1 MKSETLGERIRRCR
15 TERGIGL
22 RETARQAG
30 ISATFLSRIETGAEK
45 AIPAEKVIRKLA
57 AILEDDFDELMTPP
71 LFALEAGLTPT
82 AAIVCRA
89 TERKV
94 PAEWQADQFAA
105 RLLMPAAAV
114 RTAALAVCNGKLP
127 VWDGLAANRKAGT
140 LDRRL
145 YDLAVEVLDVGNFA
159 NVSKEAMSYRLLD
172 LHLVKDSAEATLEL
186 F

>member
-1 MKSETLGERIRRCR
+1 M
-15 TERGIGL
+15 
-22 RETARQAG
+22 
-30 ISATFLSRIETGAEK
+30 
-45 AIPAEKVIRKLA
+45 
-57 AILEDDFDELMTPP
+57 
-71 LFALEAGLTPT
+71 
-82 AAIVCRA
+82 
-89 TERKV
+89 

-105 RLLMPAAAV
+105 RLLMPAASV

-145 YDLAVEVLDVGNFA
+145 YALAVEVLGVGNFA

-172 LHLVKDSAEATLEL
+172 LQLVKDSAEAMPEL